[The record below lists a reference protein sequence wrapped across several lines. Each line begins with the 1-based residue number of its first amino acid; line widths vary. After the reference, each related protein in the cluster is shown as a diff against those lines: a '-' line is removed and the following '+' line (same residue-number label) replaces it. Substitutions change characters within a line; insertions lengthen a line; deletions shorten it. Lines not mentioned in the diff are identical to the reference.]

1 MDGWYQK
8 AIDMYNEL
16 NTGKYRLFTA
26 GTNPYKE
33 MFREVNDFNC
43 EIIAA
48 ISCDPSSTGN
58 TKEGSMNPFAMPDMN
73 YKGKGKNQ
81 N

>member
-1 MDGWYQK
+1 
-8 AIDMYNEL
+8 
-16 NTGKYRLFTA
+16 
-26 GTNPYKE
+26 

-58 TKEGSMNPFAMPDMN
+58 PKEGGMNPFAMLSMPNNAAKKDDIGN
-73 YKGKGKNQ
+73 PTPFSIVGPG
-81 N
+81 